1 LGFWGKFG
9 DDFGSNRGFWAKI
22 DGCGV
27 RLWVLGKIGKV
38 KTFENVRKRLKIFE
52 NIQKHSN
59 FEWKHS
65 KIFEKFSKFL
75 F

>member
-1 LGFWGKFG
+1 MGFWGKFG
-9 DDFGSNRGFWAKI
+9 DDFGSNHGFWAKI
-22 DGCGV
+22 GGWGV

-38 KTFENVRKRLKIFE
+38 KTFENVRKRSKIFE

-65 KIFEKFSKFL
+65 KIFENIRKI
-75 F
+75 